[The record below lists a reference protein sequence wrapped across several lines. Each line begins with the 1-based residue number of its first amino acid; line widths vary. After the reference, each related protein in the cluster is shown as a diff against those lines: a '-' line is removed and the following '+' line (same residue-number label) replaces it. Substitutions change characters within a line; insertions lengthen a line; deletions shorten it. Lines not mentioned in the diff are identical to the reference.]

1 MMTMPTKFKK
11 FISAKHFSKIFT
23 LLYVAFM
30 CLAAYETNSAI
41 CLLSNTPHLYGAVYI
56 LFAVIAF
63 MILLKENMR
72 FKFKNRIYKR
82 VTSFL
87 SCFLIYYFLIL
98 TVWEVACLIFKIT
111 RTVKAVGVIISLL
124 TAILVVIYG
133 FIRTKIMKIKPY
145 EVALGNKNKDY
156 RIALISDVHLGVFV
170 GAVHIRKMVEKIN
183 NLNPDVVVIAG
194 DIFNGDNG
202 LLNDST
208 RLKEI
213 SKEFCKL
220 KTREGV
226 YAVAGNHDPK
236 INNKPFKCFMKDAG
250 IKVLNNDVQ
259 ILSEINLMG
268 RTDDTH
274 NIRLK
279 IADLLPKSDVDK
291 PIVVLDHKPENISD
305 SAKHDVDLVLCG
317 HTHKGQLFPVTIFTR
332 LANGK
337 NYFYGYHK
345 QGKTHS
351 IITSGVGF
359 FELPVRLG
367 SSNEIADI
375 KLVL

>member
-11 FISAKHFSKIFT
+11 FISAKHFSKLFM
-23 LLYVAFM
+23 LLYVVFM

-41 CLLSNTPHLYGAVYI
+41 SLLSNIPHLYGVVYI
-56 LFAVIAF
+56 LFVVIAC
-63 MILLKENMR
+63 MILLKGNMR
-72 FKFKNRIYKR
+72 FKFKNRTYKKL
-82 VTSFL
+82 TSFL

-98 TVWEVACLIFKIT
+98 TVWEVACLILKIT
-111 RTVKAVGVIISLL
+111 HTVKAVGVIISLL
-124 TAILVVIYG
+124 TAILIVIYG
-133 FIRTKIMKIKPY
+133 FIRTKAIKIKPY
-145 EVALGNKNKDY
+145 EVELGNKNKDY
-156 RIALISDVHLGVFV
+156 KIALISDIHLGVFV

-183 NLNPDVVVIAG
+183 SLNPDIVVIAG

-202 LLNDST
+202 LLDDST

-220 KTREGV
+220 KTKEGI

-236 INNKPFKCFMKDAG
+236 TNNKPFKYFMKDAG
-250 IKVLNNDVQ
+250 SKILNNDIQ
-259 ILSEINLMG
+259 NLSKINLIG
-268 RTDDTH
+268 RADDAHNVRTEITD
-274 NIRLK
+274 I
-279 IADLLPKSDVDK
+279 LPKADNNK
-291 PIVVLDHKPENISD
+291 PIVVIDHKPENIPD

-337 NYFYGYHK
+337 DCFYGYHK
-345 QGKTHS
+345 HGKTHS

-359 FELPVRLG
+359 FELPMRLG

-375 KLVL
+375 KITI